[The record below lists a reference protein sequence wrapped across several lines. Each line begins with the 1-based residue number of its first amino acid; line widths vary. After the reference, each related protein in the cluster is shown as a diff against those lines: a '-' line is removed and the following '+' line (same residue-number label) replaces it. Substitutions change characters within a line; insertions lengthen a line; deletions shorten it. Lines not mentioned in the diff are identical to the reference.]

1 MCRKNIGLN
10 VMKNLWKVLSTPK
23 PVLGMQKCSWLH
35 KLAKTNKWGKAHTEE
50 SQMKNECVWIERLMG
65 INRGAHLLVR
75 VHQHS
80 DFYYCIPCKI
90 NFKLF
95 QGMLREKCYRAVRKL
110 TVSTSTSMNCIKQC
124 SFVLQPRLNKL
135 SLGWSAGQLSF
146 TVSIPCC
153 GWWNDDAVSV
163 QKLEG
168 QSGRRMCS
176 VT

>member
-1 MCRKNIGLN
+1 MIPSRTVFFPLSWSVKKKLSGGPPKSLMCRKNIGLN

-90 NFKLF
+90 NFKVF

-110 TVSTSTSMNCIKQC
+110 TVSTSTSMKVNMLAIEELHKTVLIRITA
-124 SFVLQPRLNKL
+124 SF
-135 SLGWSAGQLSF
+135 
-146 TVSIPCC
+146 
-153 GWWNDDAVSV
+153 
-163 QKLEG
+163 E
-168 QSGRRMCS
+168 
-176 VT
+176 